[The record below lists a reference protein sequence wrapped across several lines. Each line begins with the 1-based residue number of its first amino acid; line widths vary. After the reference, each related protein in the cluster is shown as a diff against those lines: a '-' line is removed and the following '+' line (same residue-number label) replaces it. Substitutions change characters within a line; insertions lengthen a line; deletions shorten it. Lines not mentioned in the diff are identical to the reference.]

1 LRHAKKALGV
11 QQGESW
17 EMGER
22 ELVEN
27 SNATS
32 VTHSGGT
39 LGDRHL
45 EGDELLL
52 GAALDWRRLSQIQG
66 LGVRQSVVTKSTTIL
81 RQGQPASSFFVLFD
95 GWGLRYKQLGD
106 GRRQILSFLLPG
118 DPATLSSLLPR
129 PLNHSVQMLP
139 GSAVGEFDLDA
150 VQRIASENSDLQSCV
165 AAPYEQ
171 EFARTDELATNLGRR
186 SAKERIAH
194 LMLEFVTRLGL
205 RGTVQD
211 SSILMP
217 LRQRHLADALGLTTI
232 HVNRTL
238 RALRDENLI
247 DIRGGVLQILDRNRL
262 VALANFDATYL
273 TGGNPPD

>member
-1 LRHAKKALGV
+1 
-11 QQGESW
+11 
-17 EMGER
+17 M
-22 ELVEN
+22 ELIEN
-27 SNATS
+27 SKAAS
-32 VTHSGGT
+32 VAHSVGT

-45 EGDELLL
+45 ESDDLLL
-52 GAALDWRRLSQIQG
+52 GASLDWRRLSQIQD
-66 LGVRQSVVTKSTTIL
+66 LGVRQSVVTKSTNIL
-81 RQGQPASSFFVLFD
+81 HQGQPAASFFVLFD
-95 GWGLRYKQLGD
+95 GWGFKYKQLSD

-118 DPATLSSLLPR
+118 DPATLSSLSPR

-139 GSAVGEFDLDA
+139 SSVIGEFDIAA
-150 VQRIASENSDLQSCV
+150 VRQIAAEDRDLQSCIT
-165 AAPYEQ
+165 ATYEH

-186 SAKERIAH
+186 SAKERTAH

-238 RALRDENLI
+238 RALRDDNLI
-247 DIRGGVLQILDRNRL
+247 DFRGGVLQILDRDRL
-262 VALANFDATYL
+262 VALANFDPAYLAT
-273 TGGNPPD
+273 GNPPE